1 MINVSHRAAAAT
13 ALSTAERLAER
24 ARPSSF
30 NTKTDYALAELR
42 RLIVTG
48 VLAPGERLDLQV
60 LADALAISRMPL
72 REALSR
78 LAAQGLVEIHP
89 QKWTSVAPLSR
100 ADIVDTYGA
109 RHALETLLAG
119 QAIDGLDDERITQIE
134 QELERQ
140 RRLADQDDLEGVLRC
155 DRRFHDLLYERAGM
169 PRTHR
174 LVSGLR
180 DVADRYIYLF
190 LKDSSDRR
198 RSIAEHEEIV
208 RLCRS
213 RHSAELR
220 RAVGHHVARGRDALL
235 ARLERD
241 GNGGN
246 R

>member
-1 MINVSHRAAAAT
+1 MAT
-13 ALSTAERLAER
+13 PRHLTAERLAER

-30 NTKTDYALAELR
+30 HTKTDYALVELR

-60 LADALAISRMPL
+60 LADALGISRMPL

-89 QKWTSVAPLSR
+89 QRWTSVAPLSR

-109 RHALETLLAG
+109 RHELETLLAG
-119 QAIDGLDDERITQIE
+119 QAGGRLDDERVAEIA

-140 RRLADQDDLEGVLRC
+140 RLLADADDLEGVLRS

-169 PRTHR
+169 PRTHG

-190 LKDSSDRR
+190 LEDGSDRR
-198 RSIAEHEEIV
+198 RSIAEHQEIV
-208 RLCRS
+208 RLCHQRQT
-213 RHSAELR
+213 AALR
-220 RAVGHHVARGRDALL
+220 DAVGEHVARGRDALL
-235 ARLERD
+235 AKLERE
-241 GNGGN
+241 GNGGQ
-246 R
+246 RDHRA